1 MAEKIVT
8 EKDCAFQP
16 YTYAVDTRYDK
27 YSKDPFNAKTQ
38 RDVIEMMK
46 HCAIVVGTDD
56 DEWVQ
61 PGISMIY

>member
-1 MAEKIVT
+1 MADGIVVFVCVGVGCFDARLKR
-8 EKDCAFQP
+8 ESRLEAG
-16 YTYAVDTRYDK
+16 A
-27 YSKDPFNAKTQ
+27 SQ

-46 HCAIVVGTDD
+46 HRAIVVGTDD